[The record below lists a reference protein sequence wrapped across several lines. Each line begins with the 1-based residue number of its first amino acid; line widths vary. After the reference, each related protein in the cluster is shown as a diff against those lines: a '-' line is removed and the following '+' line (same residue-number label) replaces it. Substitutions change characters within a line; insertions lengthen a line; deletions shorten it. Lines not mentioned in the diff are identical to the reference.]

1 MNRWLLFFQFH
12 LHLIY
17 SNSGLVEDCL
27 AGGLFLPSDLHLE
40 VFFPFMETGH
50 DEEVLIRPDSDLI
63 AIGVIV
69 GESDGVLPE
78 SDLLLN
84 EVEESADY

>member
-1 MNRWLLFFQFH
+1 
-12 LHLIY
+12 
-17 SNSGLVEDCL
+17 
-27 AGGLFLPSDLHLE
+27 
-40 VFFPFMETGH
+40 METGH

-84 EVEESADY
+84 EVEESTDY